1 MNNNINK
8 ILKAFLILLIIIT
21 AGTSGYVII
30 EGWSALESFYMT
42 IITISTVG
50 FREVRELSSQGKI
63 FTVFLIFFGMGVIAY
78 ILKNSAQL
86 MIEAQIKYIIG
97 RSRLEKRL
105 KSLKDHYIICGFG
118 RIGKVIVEELV
129 YNKVPIAVIEG
140 QKEVVEPLQDLEIP
154 FVLDDATNESA
165 LLKAGLERAKGLVAV
180 VKSDADNLFIVMSAR
195 SLNPKLFILA
205 RAGDENT
212 ERKLLR
218 AGADKVVSPYLIGGK
233 KMAHTILRP
242 AVADFI
248 EFTTHERKMGLELE
262 ELKVGPASKIK
273 GVTLIDSGIR
283 KDMDVIIVAI
293 KKMDGNMQ
301 FNPSPNT
308 VIEEGDILIALGK
321 RDDLNRLS
329 KIL

>member
-42 IITISTVG
+42 VITISTVG

-293 KKMDGNMQ
+293 KKIDGNMQ

>member
-42 IITISTVG
+42 VITISTVG

-165 LLKAGLERAKGLVAV
+165 LLKAGIERAKGLVAV

-293 KKMDGNMQ
+293 KKIDGNMQ

>member
-165 LLKAGLERAKGLVAV
+165 LLKAGIERAKGLVAV

-293 KKMDGNMQ
+293 KKIDGNMQ

>member
-293 KKMDGNMQ
+293 KKIDGNMQ

>member
-1 MNNNINK
+1 MNSNINK

-21 AGTSGYVII
+21 IGTSGYVII
-30 EGWSALESFYMT
+30 EGWSPLESFYMT

-50 FREVRELSSQGKI
+50 FGEIRQLSSQGRI

-118 RIGKVIVEELV
+118 RIGKVIVEELI

-140 QKEVVEPLQDLEIP
+140 QKEVVEPLQDLEVP

-165 LLKAGLERAKGLVAV
+165 LLKAGIERAKGLVAV

-212 ERKLLR
+212 EKKLLR
-218 AGADKVVSPYLIGGK
+218 AGANKVVSPYLIGGK

-301 FNPSPNT
+301 FNPSSNT

>member
-1 MNNNINK
+1 MNSNINK

-21 AGTSGYVII
+21 VGTSGYVII
-30 EGWSALESFYMT
+30 EGWSPLESFYMT

-50 FREVRELSSQGKI
+50 FGEIRQLSSQGRI

-118 RIGKVIVEELV
+118 RIGKVIVEELI

-140 QKEVVEPLQDLEIP
+140 QKEVVEPLQDLEVP

-165 LLKAGLERAKGLVAV
+165 LLKAGIERAKGLVAV

-212 ERKLLR
+212 EKKLLR
-218 AGADKVVSPYLIGGK
+218 AGANKVVSPYLIGGK

-301 FNPSPNT
+301 FNPSSNT

>member
-42 IITISTVG
+42 VITISTVG

>member
-1 MNNNINK
+1 MNSNINK

-21 AGTSGYVII
+21 VGTSGYVII
-30 EGWSALESFYMT
+30 EGWSPLESFYMT

-50 FREVRELSSQGKI
+50 FGEIRQLSSQGRI

-118 RIGKVIVEELV
+118 RIGKVIVEELI

-140 QKEVVEPLQDLEIP
+140 QKEVVEPLQDLEVP

-165 LLKAGLERAKGLVAV
+165 LLKAGIERAKGLVAV

-212 ERKLLR
+212 EKKLLR

-301 FNPSPNT
+301 FNPSSNT